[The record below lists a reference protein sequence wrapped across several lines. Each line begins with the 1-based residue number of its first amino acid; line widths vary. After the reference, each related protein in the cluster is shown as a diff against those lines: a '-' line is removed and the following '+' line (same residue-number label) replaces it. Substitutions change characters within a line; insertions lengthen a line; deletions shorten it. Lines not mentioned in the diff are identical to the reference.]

1 MRTHAPRTRSVP
13 KAFVTTAVGSALIL
27 GALAEPS
34 WSAPAVAAKY
44 PGQGKCPTGDYQLC
58 INGGPGN
65 FTIKG
70 RTFSGHANAI
80 LLRNVSNVTI
90 TGNTFKN
97 LSGST
102 GYAGVHVKNSSGIV
116 IKKNTFSN
124 LRNKGHMHGV
134 YLYRTTGS
142 TITGN
147 KFSSISGDPVRI
159 RDRSS
164 RNTVSGNTFTKSG
177 TYAMFSEWR
186 DTAKGE
192 VCGSGGNVFKNN
204 KYGIGYYGKPVPL
217 TLWGGKGS
225 GKKGPNK
232 LTWKNCKKATIVN
245 KGGNSRL

>member
-1 MRTHAPRTRSVP
+1 MRTHAPRTRSVS
-13 KAFVTTAVGSALIL
+13 KAVLTTAVGSALIL

-44 PGQGKCPTGDYQLC
+44 PGQGKCPPGDYQLC
-58 INGGPGN
+58 INGGPGG

-70 RTFSGHANAI
+70 RTFSGHDNAI

-97 LSGST
+97 LSGAN

-134 YLYRTTGS
+134 YLVKTTGS

-147 KFSSISGDPVRI
+147 KFSSITGDPVRL
-159 RDRSS
+159 RDGS
-164 RNTVSGNTFTKSG
+164 RNNTVSGNTSTKSG
-177 TYAMFSEWR
+177 TYAIVSEWR
-186 DTAKGE
+186 DPKKGE
-192 VCGSGGNVFKNN
+192 TCGGGNVVKNN
-204 KYGIGYYGKPVPL
+204 KYGPGYYGKSLPL
-217 TLWGGKGS
+217 ILWGGKGS
-225 GKKGPNK
+225 GKSGPNK
-232 LTWKNCKKATIVN
+232 LTWKNCKKATVVN
-245 KGGNSRL
+245 KGGNKRF